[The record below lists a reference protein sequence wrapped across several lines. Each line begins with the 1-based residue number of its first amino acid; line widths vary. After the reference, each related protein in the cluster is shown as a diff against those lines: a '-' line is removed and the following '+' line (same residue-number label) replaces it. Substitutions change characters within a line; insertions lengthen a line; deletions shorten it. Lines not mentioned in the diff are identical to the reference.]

1 MNSEREFQ
9 SMRALTGQELAALG
23 GQGDVEVFE
32 VVMTERAFRANADQI
47 EAYLQRPD
55 MRSAV
60 RFQGDQVI
68 VLFNRYETAFEFK
81 MFCG

>member
-9 SMRALTGQELAALG
+9 SMRALTSQELAALG
-23 GQGDVEVFE
+23 GDGDVEVFE
-32 VVMTERAFRANADQI
+32 IVMTDRAFRANSERID
-47 EAYLQRPD
+47 AYLQRPG

-60 RFQGDQVI
+60 RFQGEQVI